1 MAEID
6 NQRGMGGPRPTKN
19 VEREVG
25 APPNSRAGE
34 VQLPESGVLSD
45 ADLAAQRLTQAATMK
60 QQAEQL
66 LAEAK
71 RLETEAKE
79 LNPTNVKTRA
89 KKAKTASSQKAEA

>member
-1 MAEID
+1 
-6 NQRGMGGPRPTKN
+6 
-19 VEREVG
+19 
-25 APPNSRAGE
+25 
-34 VQLPESGVLSD
+34 
-45 ADLAAQRLTQAATMK
+45 MK

-89 KKAKTASSQKAEA
+89 KKAKTPKQEA